1 MANFCVVAPVHILD
15 QLQQRG
21 EMGKHHLLLAHDV
34 AAKAGSY
41 KEVFKRE
48 YIGSFIVMDN
58 SVIELK
64 QAVDLPMIIEA
75 CKAIRPNCVVLP
87 DILENAVRTVASC
100 QAAVNEWATISELK
114 NIPFM
119 YCPQGKTLEEFT
131 WCAEQL
137 AKDSRINYWG
147 CPRNLVKNLGS
158 RRRAIKV
165 LHILNPRR
173 PIHMMGF
180 SDNVIDDMICAQSQQ
195 VFSIDSAVPLR
206 CGDQFS
212 LTKKM
217 LPRGDWWENGV
228 VTDQTIANLDLVRSW
243 CSAP

>member
-1 MANFCVVAPVHILD
+1 MANFCIVAPVHILKTLKD
-15 QLQQRG
+15 RG
-21 EMGKHHLLLAHDV
+21 EMGKYHLLLAHDV
-34 AAKAGSY
+34 AAKAEAY

-48 YIGSFIVMDN
+48 YISSFIIMDN

-64 QAVDLPMIIEA
+64 QAVDLHMIIEA
-75 CKAIRPNCVVLP
+75 YKAVCPSCVVLP

-100 QAAVNEWATISELK
+100 QAAVNEWSTAPELK
-114 NIPFM
+114 YVPFM
-119 YCPQGKTLEEFT
+119 YCPQGKTLAEFT

-137 AKDSRINYWG
+137 AKDSRIHYWG
-147 CPRNLVKNLGS
+147 CPRNLVKNLGT
-158 RRRAIKV
+158 RQQAIKV
-165 LHILNPRR
+165 LRILDPRR

-180 SDNVIDDMICAQSQQ
+180 SDNVIDDMICAQSPQ

-228 VTDQTIANLDLVRSW
+228 VTDQTITNLNLVRSW
-243 CSAP
+243 CSRS